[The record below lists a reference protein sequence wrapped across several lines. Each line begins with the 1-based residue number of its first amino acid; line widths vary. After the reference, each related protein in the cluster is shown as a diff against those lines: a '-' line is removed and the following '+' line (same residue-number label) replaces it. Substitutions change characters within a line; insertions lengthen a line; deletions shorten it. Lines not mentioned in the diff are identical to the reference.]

1 MSATPDVNP
10 LPVVSRK
17 RDPRLGAPVGRRE
30 ETREEWQAR
39 QDKLQKQHADSL
51 TQNKERERLAQ
62 KAARER
68 KRYLGLKTSG
78 ERIDG
83 VEEIPVAEAV
93 NIAAELEGRQIIPP
107 RGPKTDGGNT
117 VIDEGEVP
125 IARGRTKKMTKVEA
139 ARAREEQTAKKK
151 AKTRKVVM

>member
-1 MSATPDVNP
+1 MPQGGKKELT
-10 LPVVSRK
+10 L
-17 RDPRLGAPVGRRE
+17 
-30 ETREEWQAR
+30 EEWQEQQNKKQA
-39 QDKLQKQHADSL
+39 QHAQSF
-51 TQNKERERLAQ
+51 QENKERERLAL

-93 NIAAELEGRQIIPP
+93 NMAKELEEREVIPP
-107 RGPKTDGGNT
+107 RGPKTDGGST

-125 IARGRTKKMTKVEA
+125 IVRNRTKKLTKVEV
-139 ARAREEQTAKKK
+139 ARALDEKTTKK
-151 AKTRKVVM
+151 AKTRKVIM